1 MTFEIYNFHYFVN
14 MLVLSAGL
22 ALFKCT
28 TDSVAYNLGKMIF
41 KSRLGIISKALL
53 HASDSLLVLLFLLGY
68 LLLTYTNRD
77 GIIRTIDLIFAC
89 ILYFVFKRIFG
100 CVLRILSNILRQILS
115 IFVARPIATLN
126 RLLNLLIITIVKK
139 QTSRYK

>member
-28 TDSVAYNLGKMIF
+28 TDSLAYNLGRMIF

-68 LLLTYTNRD
+68 LLLTYANRD

-100 CVLRILSNILRQILS
+100 CVFRILSNILRQILS
-115 IFVARPIATLN
+115 IFARPIAALN